1 MQASRVFQKAAAPSF
16 QQCNSKPVF
25 ASFAPRV
32 ASPSKQING
41 KPLLA
46 RSAPRVSRSRTN
58 MAVNSAILPPAYGYV
73 CFTLFAS
80 VLVHHFYMAFSV
92 GAARKK

>member
-1 MQASRVFQKAAAPSF
+1 
-16 QQCNSKPVF
+16 
-25 ASFAPRV
+25 
-32 ASPSKQING
+32 
-41 KPLLA
+41 
-46 RSAPRVSRSRTN
+46 